1 MHTQSGARVRGA
13 LSEARARGLEA
24 ADRGCPG
31 APDSRSSRRF
41 PGNSEPEE
49 GFFSTPGA
57 KANSSLGAVSLP
69 LPISPLCPSPLPL
82 APVLGPRPPGVPT
95 SPLPPP
101 PGSFSSGGGG
111 VGEGQRRKPGRRGWG
126 WGRGH
131 GELFTRKSRGSV
143 FEPPGPRPGCI
154 VLARALGASG
164 GRSEVRQPGGRRAA
178 LCWVCAPRP
187 PPGRLRARRS
197 RAGPF
202 LTLSQRSNL
211 DLPRRLQSPRSQPA
225 ERASDRGWAAGDER
239 PEKVTVVARF
249 LPSGGR
255 SFFAIYM

>member
-31 APDSRSSRRF
+31 APDSPSSRRF

-111 VGEGQRRKPGRRGWG
+111 VGEGQRRKPGGG
-126 WGRGH
+126 DGG
-131 GELFTRKSRGSV
+131 GDEGTASCLLES
-143 FEPPGPRPGCI
+143 PGVLCSSRPGLGPGALCWPEPWAPAAAG
-154 VLARALGASG
+154 ARCG
-164 GRSEVRQPGGRRAA
+164 GREGAAQLCAGSALRGRPRAACARAA
-178 LCWVCAPRP
+178 LARGRFSPSPSAPTWISP
-187 PPGRLRARRS
+187 AASSLRYRS
-197 RAGPF
+197 
-202 LTLSQRSNL
+202 
-211 DLPRRLQSPRSQPA
+211 LQSGPA
-225 ERASDRGWAAGDER
+225 TGAGR
-239 PEKVTVVARF
+239 
-249 LPSGGR
+249 
-255 SFFAIYM
+255 